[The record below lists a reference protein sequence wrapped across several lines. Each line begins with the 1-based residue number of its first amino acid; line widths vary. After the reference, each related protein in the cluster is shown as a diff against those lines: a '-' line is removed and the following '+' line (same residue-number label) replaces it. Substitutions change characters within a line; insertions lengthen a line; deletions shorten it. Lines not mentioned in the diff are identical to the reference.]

1 MTALITRSVCHGLTS
16 YRADSVFSA
25 YTENLSD
32 AVKAPLPAALD
43 IDSVSAPSAVVA
55 DAQRFSAIL
64 PERSSFKSAQI
75 VETMKTSKTGT
86 SRMVISIQP
95 IQSSPEGVLRVRE
108 THSPDFYVDREMQGL
123 VQLKSKI
130 NSSRSENR
138 SVYVT
143 QALTIKA
150 SEWREGGE
158 VSFVTE
164 SANTPGQD
172 KPIHFGLNCKVGPA
186 VNANILNSGLPD
198 QARLLDCTRLNG
210 DSAKGYY
217 IEALGYFLPT
227 HEEGK
232 SFGTSDTTVD
242 SVTIER

>member
-1 MTALITRSVCHGLTS
+1 
-16 YRADSVFSA
+16 
-25 YTENLSD
+25 
-32 AVKAPLPAALD
+32 
-43 IDSVSAPSAVVA
+43 
-55 DAQRFSAIL
+55 
-64 PERSSFKSAQI
+64 
-75 VETMKTSKTGT
+75 MKTSKTGT

-138 SVYVT
+138 SVHVT